1 MERGCMKGKKEEI
14 LKKILSKCLI
24 DKKIG
29 FTLFV
34 SFIILGTTSPLV
46 LAATEDTVIITF
58 DPDGDIDID
67 VNLSYYNF
75 SNVVSGIWSNT
86 TGGTFTLYNNG
97 TIPMDTEIRSNA
109 STDEGDMDLNESDVP
124 PGMDEYAI
132 YIAGLD
138 TENYVN
144 SSYTIEFDQGLN
156 PSDSKTFDICLLL
169 GNISTN
175 HSWQTTTIH
184 FRGSIS

>member
-1 MERGCMKGKKEEI
+1 MKKDKGKLHNNVFFRVER
-14 LKKILSKCLI
+14 

-29 FTLFV
+29 FTILV
-34 SFIILGTTSPLV
+34 TFIMITATTPLV

-67 VNLSYYNF
+67 VNISYYNF
-75 SNVVSGIWSNT
+75 SSVVAGIWSNT

-97 TIPMDTEIRSNA
+97 SIPMDTEIRTNA
-109 STDEGDMDLNESDVP
+109 STDEGDMNLNQSDVP

-132 YIAGLD
+132 YIEGLD
-138 TENYVN
+138 FENYVN

-156 PSDSKTFDICLLL
+156 PSDSKTFDVCLLL

-175 HSWQTTTIH
+175 HSWQTTTIY

>member
-1 MERGCMKGKKEEI
+1 MKKKRGEI
-14 LKKILSKCLI
+14 LNKIFFKVGK
-24 DKKIG
+24 DKRIG
-29 FTLFV
+29 FAILVT
-34 SFIILGTTSPLV
+34 FIMLAATSPLV
-46 LAATEDTVIITF
+46 LAATVDTVIITF

-75 SNVVSGIWSNT
+75 SSVVAGVWSNT
-86 TGGTFTLYNNG
+86 TGETFTLYNNG

-109 STDEGDMDLNESDVP
+109 TTDEGDMDLNQSGIP

-132 YIAGLD
+132 YIEGLD
-138 TENYVN
+138 FENYVN
-144 SSYTIEFDQGLN
+144 SSYTIEFDQGLA
-156 PSDSKTFDICLLL
+156 PSDLKTFDICLLL

-175 HSWQTTTIH
+175 HSWQTTTIY

>member
-1 MERGCMKGKKEEI
+1 MKKKKGAQQNKVFFKVKRNE
-14 LKKILSKCLI
+14 
-24 DKKIG
+24 KIG
-29 FTLFV
+29 FSILV
-34 SFIILGTTSPLV
+34 SFIIL
-46 LAATEDTVIITF
+46 AATTPIVLGATVDNVIITF

-75 SNVVSGIWSNT
+75 SSVVAGIWSNT

-97 TIPMDTEIRSNA
+97 TIPMDTEIRTNA

-124 PGMDEYAI
+124 PDMDEYAI
-132 YIAGLD
+132 YIEGLD
-138 TENYVN
+138 FENYVN
-144 SSYTIEFDQGLN
+144 SSYTIEFDQGLD

-175 HSWQTTTIH
+175 HSWQTTTIY

>member
-1 MERGCMKGKKEEI
+1 MRKNKGEI
-14 LKKILSKCLI
+14 QNRIFSRFRN

-29 FTLFV
+29 FTILV
-34 SFIILGTTSPLV
+34 TFIMLTASTPLV
-46 LAATEDTVIITF
+46 LAATVDTVIITF

-75 SNVVSGIWSNT
+75 SSVVAGIWSNT

-124 PGMDEYAI
+124 PQQDEYAI
-132 YIAGLD
+132 YIEGLD
-138 TENYVN
+138 FENYVN

-156 PSDSKTFDICLLL
+156 PSDSKTFDICLLM
-169 GNISTN
+169 GNISAN
-175 HSWQTTTIH
+175 HSWQTTTVY
-184 FRGSIS
+184 FRGTIS

>member
-1 MERGCMKGKKEEI
+1 MKKNKDKVINEI
-14 LKKILSKCLI
+14 LFKAERNKKTVFSILVSLI
-24 DKKIG
+24 LI
-29 FTLFV
+29 V
-34 SFIILGTTSPLV
+34 ATSPMV

-67 VNLSYYNF
+67 VNLSFYNF
-75 SNVVSGIWSNT
+75 SSVVAGIWSNT

-109 STDEGDMDLNESDVP
+109 STDEGDMDLNQSGVAP
-124 PGMDEYAI
+124 QQDEYAI
-132 YIAGLD
+132 YIEGLD
-138 TENYVN
+138 FENYVN

-156 PSDSKTFDICLLL
+156 PSDSKTFDIGLLL

-175 HSWQTTTIH
+175 HSWQTTTIY

>member
-1 MERGCMKGKKEEI
+1 MKEKGELQNKVFFRVKKNE
-14 LKKILSKCLI
+14 
-24 DKKIG
+24 KIG
-29 FTLFV
+29 FTILV
-34 SFIILGTTSPLV
+34 SFIM
-46 LAATEDTVIITF
+46 LAAATPIVLGATVDTVIITF

-75 SNVVSGIWSNT
+75 SSVVAGIWSNT

-109 STDEGDMDLNESDVP
+109 STDEGDMDLNESGVP
-124 PGMDEYAI
+124 PDMDEYAI
-132 YIAGLD
+132 YIEGLD
-138 TENYVN
+138 FENYVN

-156 PSDSKTFDICLLL
+156 PSASKTFDICLLL

-175 HSWQTTTIH
+175 HSWQTTTIY